1 MKKPLCTLYSLTLLA
16 LSTPSV
22 VLSAS
27 YETLPAGVNTLVFK
41 QVMTS
46 KIESKYYA
54 NGNQGTLDLK
64 EEFTSSRLTDIS
76 TVIDSYF
83 KELKELSP
91 EAYNKFSLGEFSAD
105 ISAEVSAQGF
115 GLGYGLTDRLT
126 IYAAVPY
133 YHIKTNVAFTQ
144 TKASNLSQV
153 QGILLN
159 TNPSTAMGKF
169 VQDLTLQLPTTNA
182 ELLQSIVVNYYGYEP
197 IGKWESDSLGDTELG
212 FIYRLTDFNDRGLA
226 LSMGVVL
233 PTGQEDDPNSL
244 QDVSTGDGQYDTFLE
259 AMAGISFFDKT
270 LEFDLKGRYTY
281 QKNSD
286 QEVRAI
292 EDVNVPLS
300 QKSITTDQKL
310 GDKIDLAATITFNPS
325 YWFYAN
331 TSYLYSFVDQTR
343 YTNIENSK
351 IRNALESNTES
362 NSHWVKVGLGINTT
376 QAYKSKKFDIPLDV
390 SVNAQK
396 LLNAKNTV
404 SYDRI
409 DFDFK
414 FYF

>member
-1 MKKPLCTLYSLTLLA
+1 MCAPNI
-16 LSTPSV
+16 

-27 YETLPAGVNTLVFK
+27 YDTLPKGVNTVVFK

-46 KIESKYYA
+46 KIESKYLA
-54 NGNQGTLDLK
+54 DGNQGSLDLK

-91 EAYNKFSLGEFSAD
+91 EAYNTFSLGEFSAD

-144 TKASNLSQV
+144 SKASNLSQI

-182 ELLQSIVVNYYGYEP
+182 ELLQSIVVNHYGYQP

-244 QDVSTGDGQYDTFLE
+244 QDVSTGDGQYDTFVE
-259 AMAGISFFDKT
+259 AMAGMSFLDKT
-270 LEFDLKGRYTY
+270 FEFDFKGRYTY
-281 QKNSD
+281 QASSD
-286 QEVRAI
+286 KEVRAI
-292 EDVNVPLS
+292 EDVDVPLS
-300 QKSITTDQKL
+300 QKTIVADQKL
-310 GDKIDLAATITFNPS
+310 GDKIDLSATLTYNPS
-325 YWFYAN
+325 YWIYAN
-331 TSYLYSFVDQTR
+331 TSYLFTLVDQTR
-343 YTNIENSK
+343 YENIQNAK

-362 NSHWVKVGLGINTT
+362 SSHWIKVGLGINTT
-376 QAYKSKKFDIPLDV
+376 QAYKAKKFDIPLDI

-409 DFDFK
+409 DIDFK